1 MIDIS
6 KLEKIKSAQDQ
17 ADDLA
22 LEQARSYLRESDW
35 YALAQLEE
43 DTPIPVDVQE
53 ARNAARATLYRLG
66 EKRQP

>member
-17 ADDLA
+17 ENDLA
-22 LEQARSYLRESDW
+22 LDQARSYLRESDW

-43 DTPIPVDVQE
+43 GTPVPADIQA
-53 ARNAARATLYRLG
+53 ARNAARATIYRLG
-66 EKRQP
+66 EKPKP